1 MSAERRHRVE
11 RAASGALRAPLADDR
26 WHFQHGPIDL
36 IIGVDGE
43 PDAVDTAISRMWSRF
58 AGVLGE
64 LVAELPQLRMPLLPS
79 SSSAAAQAAL
89 AGTSVQPGVD
99 ALRADAARSRVARR
113 MVRACRPHAT
123 RFITPMAAVAGAVAD
138 ELLDLV
144 RELAGVRRAYVNNG
158 GDIALHL
165 THGEQFSIGMVCGVA
180 KGGGDDRHSGSRFRG
195 PLPALDGK
203 LRIDLASGV
212 RGVATSGWRGRSFS
226 LGIADAVTVL
236 AACAADA
243 DAAATMIA
251 NAVNVDDPAVVR
263 VPANR
268 LKDDTD
274 LGDRLVTTEVGR
286 LTPAALNR
294 ALAGGEEHARALVD
308 TGVVMGAALVLQGQ
322 VRLVAASDDIRSQL
336 RLG

>member
-1 MSAERRHRVE
+1 MLDDDAIVRHHGQHE
-11 RAASGALRAPLADDR
+11 RAAAERPDVFLA
-26 WHFQHGPIDL
+26 
-36 IIGVDGE
+36 E
-43 PDAVDTAISRMWSRF
+43 PVGSCTD
-58 AGVLGE
+58 
-64 LVAELPQLRMPLLPS
+64 LVATVAYPL
-79 SSSAAAQAAL
+79 
-89 AGTSVQPGVD
+89 
-99 ALRADAARSRVARR
+99 RR
-113 MVRACRPHAT
+113 M
-123 RFITPMAAVAGAVAD
+123 
-138 ELLDLV
+138 
-144 RELAGVRRAYVNNG
+144 Y
-158 GDIALHL
+158 
-165 THGEQFSIGMVCGVA
+165 GEQFSIGMVCGVA